1 MLWFFR
7 FNFGS
12 IFHSFFYIIVV
23 FVPVTYFPKIL
34 AMIFITLKVSINFSW
49 NPGWNVLILRKF
61 ILIFNMWLS
70 IWMWLIHLDV
80 FCHCISR
87 RKRSSFLV
95 IFLYR
100 IIREYWNMF
109 SGGCWYSTKC
119 YFNDNIF
126 HFHMYLT
133 NNRFVQFYYADI
145 VDVHHIVKVYNMIY
159 IVVYDNTW

>member
-109 SGGCWYSTKC
+109 SGGCWYSTI
-119 YFNDNIF
+119 NATLMIIF
-126 HFHMYLT
+126 FT
-133 NNRFVQFYYADI
+133 SI
-145 VDVHHIVKVYNMIY
+145 CI
-159 IVVYDNTW
+159 